1 MEIEIV
7 LLEQSIVIGTLYQHD
22 IYFSVHLSLEKL
34 IKSAFK
40 NVWEISYIRRASDF
54 LYHISFLFD

>member
-7 LLEQSIVIGTLYQHD
+7 LMEQSIVIGTLYQHY
-22 IYFSVHLSLEKL
+22 IYFSVHLSLEKS

-54 LYHISFLFD
+54 L